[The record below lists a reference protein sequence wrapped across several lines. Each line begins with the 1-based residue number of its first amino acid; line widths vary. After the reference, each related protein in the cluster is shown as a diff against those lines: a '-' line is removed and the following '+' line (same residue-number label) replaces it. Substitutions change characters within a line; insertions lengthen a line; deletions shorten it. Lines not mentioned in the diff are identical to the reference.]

1 MDVAV
6 ADDFG
11 PQILGIPILQ
21 LTEALH
27 GQHDSDIS
35 RPHNRKGS
43 CKIGSVF
50 RTSNAAHIVKLIQYQ
65 IDGHIAAAVRTTVG
79 ISSQFDEHE

>member
-6 ADDFG
+6 ADNFG

-35 RPHNRKGS
+35 RPYHGKRSG
-43 CKIGSVF
+43 KIGSVF
-50 RTSNAAHIVKLIQYQ
+50 RASNAAHIVKLIQNQ
-65 IDGHIAAAVRTTVG
+65 INGYVAATVRATVG